1 MLKALFIVSG
11 WFKSRDRHVAKDAPE
26 DPFIFC
32 AVGQGFIRVPEK
44 KEAKC
49 ESQSE
54 SAASAPTPD
63 SADTQDKQAIC
74 MARLSPVSVLD

>member
-11 WFKSRDRHVAKDAPE
+11 WFKSKDRYVAKEAPE

-32 AVGQGFIRVPEK
+32 AVGQGFIRVPEE

-49 ESQSE
+49 ESKNE
-54 SAASAPTPD
+54 STASAPTPD
-63 SADTQDKQAIC
+63 SADIQEKQAIC
-74 MARLSPVSVLD
+74 IARLSPVSVLD